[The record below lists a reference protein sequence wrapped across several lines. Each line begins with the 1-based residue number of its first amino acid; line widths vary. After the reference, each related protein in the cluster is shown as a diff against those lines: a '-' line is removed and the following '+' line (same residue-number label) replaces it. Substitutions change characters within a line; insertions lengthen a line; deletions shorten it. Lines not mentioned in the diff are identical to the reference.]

1 MKRLWLLAIVL
12 GVSPGTGMAHTTD
25 ELVND
30 GTNTDNVITQSMG
43 YDRKSY
49 SPLEQINRS
58 NVNRLVPIW
67 NASLMNDLGELAAP
81 TVLAAATLGWAAAP
95 TAPGSIDLYVS

>member
-1 MKRLWLLAIVL
+1 MKNIWLLALVL
-12 GVSPGTGMAHTTD
+12 GLWPGSGTAQTTE

-30 GTNTDNVITQSMG
+30 GQTTDNVITQSMG

-58 NVNRLVPIW
+58 TVRRLVPIW
-67 NASLMNDLGELAAP
+67 NASLM
-81 TVLAAATLGWAAAP
+81 
-95 TAPGSIDLYVS
+95 

>member
-1 MKRLWLLAIVL
+1 MSECQERLTMKQLWLLAIL
-12 GVSPGTGMAHTTD
+12 MGVWPIHGMAQTTE

-30 GTNTDNVITQSMG
+30 GKNTENVITQSMG

-58 NVNRLVPIW
+58 NINRLLPI
-67 NASLMNDLGELAAP
+67 
-81 TVLAAATLGWAAAP
+81 
-95 TAPGSIDLYVS
+95 